1 MRFVILGTRSPQSG
15 LQVDKKAKW
24 NFKKAK
30 QVNRKLAKE
39 KAKSAKRKLQL
50 PTAECISDLE
60 QSARNNRQPKLI
72 APVIPTYGS
81 VPSAVWFMEILRTLE
96 LSEDWLSCRSGKK

>member
-1 MRFVILGTRSPQSG
+1 MI
-15 LQVDKKAKW
+15 KKLTGI
-24 NFKKAK
+24 KKAK
-30 QVNRKLAKE
+30 QVNRKLANE
-39 KAKSAKRKLQL
+39 KAKSAKRNLQL

-96 LSEDWLSCRSGKK
+96 LSEDWLSCRCGKK